1 MDFGSHTVGSV
12 DLAVALVNAIVPGES
27 RGRVYPAADGVEEL
41 RARAES
47 VPGLWLTPGKPLTD
61 KETRGV
67 AKIAE
72 ELHAVFAAA
81 QDGDLDAAARLLN
94 AMVVR
99 YDARPTL
106 LRHDNEP
113 WHLHFHGPGAGLV
126 ESIGGA
132 TAVAL
137 AFVLG
142 SEYAERIGMCSASSC
157 DRVYVD
163 ISRNGTKRFCSTA
176 CQNRVKAASFRAR
189 KLSAE

>member
-1 MDFGSHTVGSV
+1 VGSV

-27 RGRVYPAADGVEEL
+27 RGRDYPAANSVEEL
-41 RARAES
+41 RARAEA
-47 VPGLWLTPGKPLTD
+47 VPGLWLTPDKPLTD
-61 KETRGV
+61 PETRGV
-67 AKIAE
+67 AKIAA

-81 QDGDLDAAARLLN
+81 QDGDLDSAARLLN

-126 ESIGGA
+126 DSVGGA

-142 SEYAERIGMCSASSC
+142 SEYAERIGMCSASCC

-163 ISRNGTKRFCSTA
+163 VSRNGTKRFCSTA
-176 CQNRVKAASFRAR
+176 CQNRTKAASFRAR
-189 KLSAE
+189 KVSAQ